1 MNEYD
6 NLLQDGQLPSGN
18 EYDEILRNQERSTR
32 TQVNVASQTDLD
44 PDTAANIIKLA
55 DRRGLPRDVVERQL
69 SAIQKDENK
78 SLNEYDAYLSHP
90 AIAKFLSDPYNQAT
104 VKDDGS
110 FTIMDKLF
118 NGVARSY
125 QNMSA
130 GVSAIKLDV
139 AQRRLDR
146 YKAIDAAIESK
157 TPLSEADT
165 AFFEAHTPE
174 QWAASKA
181 GLLEGRAEAAQSIE
195 TSSKIA
201 QAIPH
206 ADPEV
211 IAAMSAKS
219 ASEFWRHFSQK
230 PVEFILTVGAESALP
245 SLSIAAA
252 GLVSGGSIPIATTV
266 AGAGSYGTEY
276 GSSLIDGIRKAGVDV
291 SDRAAVEKAVQDKE
305 LMKTVAQRA
314 FDRAG
319 PIALL
324 DAISGGLTGF
334 GGRSIRGA
342 VGSMGLQGVLGG
354 GGEALAQLNS
364 GEEFQFGEI
373 AAEFLGEFV
382 TAPIEV
388 GGAAAGRALELRA
401 QRMQA
406 KENQAFFGAIGA
418 TAEASKLREKLPTV
432 MQNLVDDLTADG
444 PISNVYINPNTFTE
458 YFQSQGIDP
467 RRAASELLDDG
478 NALDEAI
485 QSGQDL
491 QIPLGAYTAKLAGTK
506 HNIALSRDLKF
517 NPEDLSVRETEDL
530 IKSETAA
537 EQSKKD
543 DTTENAS
550 VKDSVTQMLQK
561 AGYEART
568 AETLAAQMGA
578 FFDAQAE
585 RTGRKSGLDL
595 LKEYVLKIL
604 GRKDVSEQLGGVK
617 SFDQPAFHGSPHI
630 FEKFSLENIGGGEGA
645 QVHGWGL
652 YFGKTKSIINSRYKN
667 RLAKPGIV
675 GLSEDIKP
683 GTMAYDILSNPDFLL
698 PIFNER
704 VSGPRVALLN
714 SKITETKGN
723 IKNLRA
729 RASELTKLKD
739 VSAAAAVQ
747 DRIAQH
753 EIALKELE
761 RIRATGDIKVEPMS
775 RLYEVDIKA
784 DDSQLLNLD
793 DPLPNLAEPPA
804 YDEDLIRGLLQQP
817 VVQDAIHHY
826 GPKSGRPITGRDLYR
841 ALVRAAGSSDG
852 RIWNAIG
859 ADEATE
865 AKMSSEEAASR
876 YLLSQGIK
884 GLSYVGK
891 QDGPAMVIFDES
903 AIEIVSYEQS
913 AGDKPRGRLIKYGD
927 YEYSIELL
935 KDANLSTFLHE
946 SGHLYLEI
954 LKNLAKDSPAVQAD
968 LDILLKWMGIESVD
982 QIERKHHEQ
991 FAEGLETYFMEGKAP
1006 SVELR
1011 TVFARF
1017 RAWLMA
1023 IYSKLRT
1030 GLNDEVRGVMD
1041 RMFATESQ
1049 ILAARA
1055 ENQLTQ
1061 MFTTAEQAGMQP
1073 AQFEKY
1079 LKTIQDANRKATEEL
1094 QTELMQQWTREQKAW
1109 WKEQREALYS
1119 EIEAERIKQ
1128 NDVVAYYLLRFGQT
1142 VDGQELPDAQRI
1154 KLDRDS
1160 LVDMYGVGAPIINE
1174 LRGLNMYRV
1183 EGGVHPDVAAEF
1195 LGFRSGDEL
1204 VQAVTK
1210 AKNYKAEIS
1219 ARADEVMKQRHGD
1232 MLKDGT
1238 IADAARAAV
1247 LNEKRSEI
1255 LHAELK
1261 ALVKKRNEVAPFV
1274 QAERNIQRT
1283 QTMHGLAT
1291 IRGVPSL
1298 DTFRKIAQA
1307 RIAALQIRA
1316 LSPNK
1321 FLVAARRAST
1331 TALEAATKN
1340 DFSAAA
1346 TAKQQEIFN
1355 LEMYREARNA
1365 LNEVDN
1371 AVDYAR
1377 GLATTKSRQR
1387 IGKAGADYLE
1397 QIDALLNRFDFT
1409 PTPMAEE
1416 SKRAR
1421 LADWITQKERQGI
1434 IVDLDPQIINE
1445 AFKRPYKTLT
1455 YEEFIGVRD
1464 SLKHIEHLSRLK
1476 NKLLKSK
1483 DKRDLQVI
1491 VDDLESTIRE
1501 NFNGK
1506 APEKTGIRLPQNE
1519 PMRFVDQF
1527 FASHRKMASYARQM
1541 DGFKDNGP
1549 VWQALVLPL
1558 NEVSNNEAT
1567 MIHEAG
1573 VKLKEIFQ
1581 PYLSIGRTSGLYKRV
1596 HEASINA
1603 PLSKME
1609 RIMVALNIGNEDNRT
1624 KLKNGYGWTDSQI
1637 DAIVSPLTAEDWKFV
1652 QSIWDFIDSYWPQ
1665 IEAKEQ
1671 RVNGVAPEKVAANPV
1686 HTKHGDFPGGYFPLK
1701 YEDRLSPGAYA
1712 NGVKESAEAMMR
1724 GAATRA
1730 TTKRGHTKERTQ
1742 NVKMP
1747 VRLDFGVIFEHTH
1760 QVIHDLAFHEYLID
1774 ANKLLGNKQ
1783 FQNAVHDTYGDVVYD
1798 QLRGT
1803 IEDVA
1808 AGETP
1813 ATNAFEKSINWFRK
1827 GTSIAAMGWNLST
1840 AALQPLGFSQSIVR
1854 IGAPW
1859 VFKGFTRIFRDAVS
1873 LENSAKW
1880 VHDKSEFMRNRH
1892 VTMGR
1897 EINEIRNSIRGQT
1910 MSGVVSDSYFY
1921 FIYKMQQIVDI
1932 PTWIGAYEK
1941 AMHSGV
1947 DTDRAIALADQA
1959 VLDSQGGGQIK
1970 DLAQIQRGGPLM
1982 RLWTNFYNFFN
1993 TTYNL
1998 TTESVLKTNFRSPSS
2013 IGRLAV
2019 DLLLLYT
2026 VPAVIGFML
2035 KSALRDDE
2043 PPDDLLERLL
2053 HEQASYVLGT
2063 MVGLREFSS
2072 VIQGYYGY
2080 EGPAGT
2086 RFYSEMV
2093 NLIKQAG
2100 QGEADAAAWKSLN
2113 QVAGILLHYPAGQVQ
2128 RTVDGYVALSE
2139 GRTNSPTALMFGPP
2153 KENK

>member
-32 TQVNVASQTDLD
+32 TQVNVASQTELD
-44 PDTAANIIKLA
+44 PDAAANIIKLA

-69 SAIQKDENK
+69 PAIQKDENK
-78 SLNEYDAYLSHP
+78 SLNEYDAYLNHP
-90 AIAKFLSDPYNQAT
+90 AISKFLSDPYNQAT

-118 NGVARSY
+118 NGMARSY

-130 GVSAIKLDV
+130 GISAIKLSV
-139 AQRRLDR
+139 AQQRLDR
-146 YKAIDAAIESK
+146 YKAIDAAIESR
-157 TPLSEADT
+157 TPLSERDA

-181 GLLEGRAEAAQSIE
+181 GLAEGRAESAQSIE
-195 TSSKIA
+195 INSKIA

-206 ADPEV
+206 ADPAV

-219 ASEFWRHFSQK
+219 ASEFWQYFSQK

-252 GLVSGGSIPIATTV
+252 GLVSGGSIPVATTV

-276 GSSLIDGIRKAGVDV
+276 GSALVDGLRKAGVDM
-291 SDRAAVEKAVQDKE
+291 SDRAAIEKAVQDKE

-334 GGRSIRGA
+334 GGRSVRGA
-342 VGSMGLQGVLGG
+342 VANVGLQGVLGG
-354 GGEALAQLNS
+354 AGEALAQLNA

-373 AAEFLGEFV
+373 AAEFFGEFV
-382 TAPIEV
+382 TAPVEI
-388 GGAAAGRALELRA
+388 GGVATGRALELHA
-401 QRMQA
+401 QHMQA
-406 KENQAFFGAIGA
+406 KENQAFFGALGA
-418 TAEASKLREKLPTV
+418 TAEASKLRKRLPDA

-444 PISNVYINPNTFTE
+444 PINNVYINPKTFTE

-467 RRAASELLDDG
+467 RRAASELLD
-478 NALDEAI
+478 NNEALDEAL

-491 QIPLGAYTAKLAGTK
+491 QIPLGAYTSRLAGTK
-506 HNIALSRDLKF
+506 HNTALSKDLKF
-517 NPEDLSVRETEDL
+517 NPEDLSVREVEDL
-530 IKSETAA
+530 IKSEAQAAA
-537 EQSKKD
+537 EQSKSED
-543 DTTENAS
+543 VAENAS
-550 VKDSVTQMLQK
+550 VKDSVSRMLQK

-585 RTGRKSGLDL
+585 RAGRKSGLDL
-595 LKEYVLKIL
+595 FKEYIL
-604 GRKDVSEQLGGVK
+604 RIFGRKDLSESLGGIK

-683 GTMAYDILSNPDFLL
+683 GTAAYGILSDSDFLL

-704 VSGPRVALLN
+704 VSKSRLVLLD
-714 SKITETKGN
+714 SKISG
-723 IKNLRA
+723 IKNDIKNFRV

-739 VSAAAAVQ
+739 TKNSEAIQ
-747 DRIAQH
+747 NKIAQY

-761 RIRATGDIKVEPMS
+761 RIRSTGDIKVEPVS
-775 RLYEVDIKA
+775 RLYEVDIEA

-793 DPLPNLAEPPA
+793 EPIA
-804 YDEDLIRGLLQQP
+804 TNNTALGGDLLSQP
-817 VVQDAIHHY
+817 VVQDAIIDY
-826 GPKSGRPITGRDLYR
+826 APKDRSSITWRDVYR
-841 ALVRAAGSSDG
+841 ALVRAAEAGDS
-852 RIWNAIG
+852 RIWDAIG
-859 ADEATE
+859 TE
-865 AKMSSEEAASR
+865 PQSRNLPGKPEMSSEEAVSR
-876 YLLSQGIK
+876 YLITQGIK
-884 GLSYVGK
+884 GLSYDGK
-891 QDGPAMVIFDES
+891 KDGPSMVIFDDS
-903 AIEIVSYEQS
+903 IINIISYEQAS
-913 AGDKPRGRLIKYGD
+913 RGKMIKYGD

-935 KDANLSTFLHE
+935 KEADLSTFLHE

-954 LKNLAKDSPAVQAD
+954 LKNLAKDSPAVQSD

-982 QIERKHHEQ
+982 QIEREHHEQ
-991 FAEGLETYFMEGKAP
+991 FAKGLEAYFMEGKAP

-1023 IYSKLRT
+1023 IYSKLRS

-1079 LKTIQDANRKATEEL
+1079 LKTIQDANRRASEEL
-1094 QTELMQQWTREQKAW
+1094 QTELMQQWTREQKVW

-1128 NDVVAYYLLRFGQT
+1128 NDVVAYHLLRFGQT

-1174 LRGLNMYRV
+1174 LRSLNMYRV

-1195 LGFRSGDEL
+1195 LGFKSGDEL

-1238 IADAARAAV
+1238 MADAARAAV
-1247 LNEKRSEI
+1247 LNEKRSEV
-1255 LHAELK
+1255 LHVELK

-1331 TALEAATKN
+1331 AALEAATKN

-1365 LNEVDN
+1365 LQEVDS

-1434 IVDLDPQIINE
+1434 IVDLDPQIING

-1519 PMRFVDQF
+1519 PMRFVDQY
-1527 FASHRKMASYARQM
+1527 FASHRKMASYVRQM

-1549 VWQALVLPL
+1549 VWQALMLPL
-1558 NEVSNNEAT
+1558 NEASAHEAT

-1573 VKLKEIFQ
+1573 VKLKGIFK
-1581 PYLSIGRTSGLYKRV
+1581 PYMSVGFKSGLYKRV
-1596 HEASINA
+1596 HEASIDA

-1609 RIMVALNIGNEDNRT
+1609 RIAVALNIGNEDNRT

-1637 DAIVSPLTAEDWKFV
+1637 DAIVDPLTADDWKFV
-1652 QSIWDFIDSYWPQ
+1652 QSIWDFIDSYWPL

-1671 RVNGVAPEKVAANPV
+1671 RVNGIAPEKVAANPV

-1712 NGVKESAEAMMR
+1712 NKVKESAEAMMR
-1724 GAATRA
+1724 GAATHA

-1808 AGETP
+1808 AGEVP
-1813 ATNAFEKSINWFRK
+1813 ATTAFEKSINWFRK

-1840 AALQPLGFSQSIVR
+1840 AALQPLGFSQSAVR
-1854 IGAPW
+1854 IGVPW
-1859 VFKGFTRIFRDAVS
+1859 LFKGFTRVFRDAAS

-1880 VHDKSEFMRNRH
+1880 VHDKSEMMRNRH

-1998 TTESVLKTNFRSPSS
+1998 TAESVLKTNIRDPLS

-2019 DLLLLYT
+2019 DLLLLYS

-2035 KSALRDDE
+2035 KSALRGDE
-2043 PPDDLLERLL
+2043 PPDDWMERLL

-2100 QGEADAAAWKSLN
+2100 QGEVDEAALKSLN

-2128 RTVDGYVALSE
+2128 RTIDGYVALSE
-2139 GRTNSPTALMFGPP
+2139 GRTNSPTALVFGPP
-2153 KENK
+2153 KEAK